1 MAGRLGFLVPTGG
14 GVVLLLRGVI
24 GGALPAPGEGD
35 VDALDRD
42 KELRED
48 VEEGE
53 LESEIE
59 IEKLVHRSKWETHS
73 VTYVQVKPYLMQF
86 AIKTGHD

>member
-14 GVVLLLRGVI
+14 GVPLLLRGVI
-24 GGALPAPGEGD
+24 GGALPAPGDGD

-59 IEKLVHRSKWETHS
+59 IEKLVNNFPYFKYSKT
-73 VTYVQVKPYLMQF
+73 V
-86 AIKTGHD
+86 